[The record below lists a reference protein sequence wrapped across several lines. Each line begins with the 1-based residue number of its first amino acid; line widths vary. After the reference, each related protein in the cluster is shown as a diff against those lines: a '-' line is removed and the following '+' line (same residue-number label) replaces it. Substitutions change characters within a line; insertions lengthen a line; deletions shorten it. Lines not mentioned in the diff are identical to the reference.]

1 MEKYTT
7 WRRLSTYSVNRQMIL
22 NIAET
27 LTKKAP
33 PILHFG
39 NANLFADRTS
49 LVLYGAD
56 NSEVY
61 YPLFT
66 FTQPLFPND
75 TEALTI
81 ELLYKEGGDSHSC
94 IAFVVEMRLGH
105 ESGESY
111 LSIALQDYTKAKE
124 KVLAIEEA
132 LLTAMAPNKN
142 RNSVTYPNDF
152 VPTMVFV
159 AGFLIGLSSLMFA
172 PPALKILCILLFGG
186 SIYYVT
192 RRFVKG
198 YCDFESR
205 QQRRLN
211 VFLNFLTGAVAVFVV
226 VVALRFL

>member
-7 WRRLSTYSVNRQMIL
+7 WRRLSTYSVNRRMIL

-27 LTKKAP
+27 LAKKAP
-33 PILHFG
+33 SILHFG
-39 NANLFADRTS
+39 NATLFDDRTS
-49 LVLYGAD
+49 LVLYGSD
-56 NSEVY
+56 NYEVY
-61 YPLFT
+61 YPLSA

-81 ELLYKEGGDSHSC
+81 ELLYKECGDSHSC
-94 IAFVVEMRLGH
+94 IAFVVEMRLDH

-132 LLTAMAPNKN
+132 LLTAMAPHRNYN
-142 RNSVTYPNDF
+142 RVTYPNDF

-159 AGFLIGLSSLMFA
+159 GGFLIGLSSLMFA
-172 PPALKILCILLFGG
+172 PPSLKILCILLFGG
-186 SIYYVT
+186 SVYYVT

-205 QQRRLN
+205 QQKRMDL
-211 VFLNFLTGAVAVFVV
+211 FLSFLTGAVALFVV